1 MSETAD
7 IVVVGLGA
15 MGSAALMALARR
27 GMNAVGI
34 DRFRPPHD
42 RGSTHGETRLSRM
55 AVGEGA
61 EYAPLVRR
69 THALWRAM
77 GEEVGETLFI
87 ETGGL
92 IIGQREGAP
101 ALHGHPDFVRR
112 SRDVAREHGVAH
124 EMLDAA
130 ELMRRFP
137 QFAVSG
143 DSWALYEPTG
153 GMAFP
158 ERCVAAQLRLAEAA
172 GARVLT
178 DERVHDVREV
188 PGGVVVSTERREI
201 SAAGA
206 VLAAG
211 AWIAELAG
219 AVAPLARVQ
228 RQTMHWFTVDDPA
241 AYAPGRFPVF
251 IWTHGPSETDYLYG
265 FPTVPGGHGV
275 KLGTEQ
281 YALTTTADTMAR
293 EVTAEE
299 SAALFRDHID
309 GRLRGVRKEVLRAVT
324 CLYTTT
330 PDHGFIVD
338 RLAGMPRVLVA
349 SPCSGHGFKHSAGL
363 GELIAERALSGGDA
377 GAFGFARFD
386 APAGAAP

>member
-1 MSETAD
+1 MTETAD

-27 GMNAVGI
+27 GVKAVGI
-34 DRFRPPHD
+34 DRYHPPHD

-55 AVGEGA
+55 AVGEGG

-69 THALWRAM
+69 THELWKSM
-77 GEEVGETLFI
+77 GAELGETLFI

-101 ALHGHPDFVRR
+101 NLHGKPDFVRR
-112 SRDVAREHGVAH
+112 SRDVAAAHGVPH

-130 ELMRRFP
+130 EIMRRFP
-137 QFAVSG
+137 QFAVSAG
-143 DSWALYEPTG
+143 SWALYEPSG

-158 ERCVAAQLRLAEAA
+158 ERCVAAQLRLAETA

-178 DERVHDVREV
+178 GERVLEVREAA
-188 PGGVVVSTERREI
+188 GGVVVRTDQRELH
-201 SAAGA
+201 AGGA

-219 AVAPLARVQ
+219 AMAPLARVQ
-228 RQTMHWFTVDDPA
+228 RQTMHWFGVEDTA

-251 IWTHGPSETDYLYG
+251 IWTHGPNEADYLYG
-265 FPTVPGGHGV
+265 FPIIPGGTGV

-281 YALTTTADTMAR
+281 YVETTTPDTVAR
-293 EVTAEE
+293 NVAAVE
-299 SAALFRDHID
+299 SEALFRHHIE
-309 GRLRGVRKEVLRAVT
+309 GRLRGVRNEALRAVT

-338 RLAGMPRVLVA
+338 RLPEMPRVLVA

-363 GELIAERALSGGDA
+363 GELIAARAISPGDA
-377 GAFGFARFD
+377 GPFGFARF
-386 APAGAAP
+386 AA

>member
-1 MSETAD
+1 VSEAAD
-7 IVVVGLGA
+7 IIVVGLGA

-27 GMNAVGI
+27 GVRAVGI

-55 AVGEGA
+55 AVGEGG

-69 THALWRAM
+69 THELWKSM
-77 GEEVGETLFI
+77 GAELGETLFI

-92 IIGQREGAP
+92 IIGPREGGP
-101 ALHGHPDFVRR
+101 NLHGKPDFVRR
-112 SRDVAREHGVAH
+112 SRDVAAEHGVAH
-124 EMLDAA
+124 EMLKAA
-130 ELMRRFP
+130 EIMRRFP
-137 QFAVSG
+137 QFVVS
-143 DSWALYEPTG
+143 DDTWALYEPSG

-178 DERVHDVREV
+178 GERVLEVREV
-188 PGGVVVSTERREI
+188 AGGVVVRTDQRELHA
-201 SAAGA
+201 SGA

-219 AVAPLARVQ
+219 AMAPLARVQ
-228 RQTMHWFTVDDPA
+228 RQTMHWFQVADAA

-251 IWTHGPSETDYLYG
+251 IWTHGPNEADYLYG
-265 FPTVPGGHGV
+265 FPVVPGGAGV

-281 YALTTTADTMAR
+281 YVETTTPDTVTR
-293 EVTAEE
+293 EVADVETE
-299 SAALFRDHID
+299 ALFRHHIE
-309 GRLRGVRKEVLRAVT
+309 GRLRGVRNEVLRAVT

-338 RLAGMPRVLVA
+338 RLAQMPRVLVA

-363 GELIAERALSGGDA
+363 GELIAERAIDGGDA
-377 GAFGFARFD
+377 GPFGFARFV
-386 APAGAAP
+386 A

>member
-27 GMNAVGI
+27 GVRAVGI

-55 AVGEGA
+55 AVGEGG

-92 IIGQREGAP
+92 IIGSREGGP
-101 ALHGHPDFVRR
+101 NLHGKPDFVRR
-112 SRDVAREHGVAH
+112 SRDVAVEHGVPH
-124 EMLDAA
+124 EMLEAG

-137 QFAVSG
+137 QFVVSEG
-143 DSWALYEPTG
+143 SWALYEPTG

-158 ERCVAAQLRLAEAA
+158 ERCVTAQLRLAETA

-178 DERVHDVREV
+178 GERVLGVREEG
-188 PGGVVVSTERREI
+188 GGVVVRTDRREI
-201 SAAGA
+201 SAGGA

-211 AWIAELAG
+211 GWIAELAG
-219 AVAPLARVQ
+219 AMAPLARVQ
-228 RQTMHWFTVDDPA
+228 RQSMHWFRVEDAA

-251 IWTHGPSETDYLYG
+251 IWTHGATEADYLYG
-265 FPTVPGGHGV
+265 FPIVPGGAGV

-281 YALTTTADTMAR
+281 YVETTTPDNVAR
-293 EVTAEE
+293 EVTAAE
-299 SAALFRDHID
+299 SASLFRDHIEN
-309 GRLRGVRKEVLRAVT
+309 RLAGVTREVLRAVT

-330 PDHGFIVD
+330 PDHGFIID
-338 RLAGMPRVLVA
+338 RLEDAPRVLVA
-349 SPCSGHGFKHSAGL
+349 SPCSGHGFKHSAAL
-363 GELIAERALSGGDA
+363 GELIAERALQPTETRVAESDP
-377 GAFGFARFD
+377 FGFARFRT
-386 APAGAAP
+386 